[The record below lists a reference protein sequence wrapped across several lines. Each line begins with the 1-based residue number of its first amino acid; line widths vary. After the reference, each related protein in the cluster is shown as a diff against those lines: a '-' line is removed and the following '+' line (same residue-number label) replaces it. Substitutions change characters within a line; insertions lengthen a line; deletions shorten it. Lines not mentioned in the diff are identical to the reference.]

1 MAHQRRLVQIAN
13 DMAAATL
20 HACQTRGYDEQSERL
35 LTVGMIF
42 GELAEMGERAELSI
56 RTHGKINDTT
66 WRYIREN
73 MRDLAVNVCGCADVP
88 LLAEATAVVAD

>member
-1 MAHQRRLVQIAN
+1 MAHQRRLVQTAN
-13 DMAAATL
+13 DLTAAAM
-20 HACQTRGYDEQSERL
+20 HSCQARGYDDHAERML
-35 LTVGMIF
+35 AVGMLF

-56 RTHGKINDTT
+56 RTHGRINDTT

-88 LLAEATAVVAD
+88 TDEAATSLAAD

>member
-1 MAHQRRLVQIAN
+1 MAHQRRLVQTAN
-13 DMAAATL
+13 DLNAAAM
-20 HACQTRGYDEQSERL
+20 HSCRARGYDEQSERL

-42 GELAEMGERAELSI
+42 GELAEMGERAELCI
-56 RTHGKINDTT
+56 RTHGRINDTT

-88 LLAEATAVVAD
+88 TDEAATSLAAD